1 MRVKI
6 FLVISAFLV
15 LCVHLSNAQQ
25 YPFVQYTPKDGLVN
39 TRVAS
44 AKQDSRGR
52 LYFLTFNGLS
62 IYNRARFTNY
72 TTTDGLGDNLVKDI
86 WEAGEDSFL
95 VATNTEKVNTLVKG
109 KLGNLQTNDHRTPL
123 INRFLPD
130 DHGNLYALGDFYS
143 LECLY
148 LQMGP

>member
-1 MRVKI
+1 MRNSI
-6 FLVISAFLV
+6 PLF
-15 LCVHLSNAQQ
+15 N
-25 YPFVQYTPKDGLVN
+25 TPLRTAWSTPGSPVPN
-39 TRVAS
+39 RIA
-44 AKQDSRGR
+44 GER

-62 IYNRARFTNY
+62 IYNGARFTNY

-130 DHGNLYALGDFYS
+130 DHGNLYTLGDFYS